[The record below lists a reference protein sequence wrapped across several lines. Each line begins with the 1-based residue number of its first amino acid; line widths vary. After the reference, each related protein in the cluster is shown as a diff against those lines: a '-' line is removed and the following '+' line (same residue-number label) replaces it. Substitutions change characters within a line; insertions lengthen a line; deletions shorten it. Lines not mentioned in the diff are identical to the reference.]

1 VTHFRT
7 FRNGDPPALAALW
20 NRAVPARATARPL
33 SGHEFDTHVVSK
45 PHFDAA
51 GLVVAERAGHTV
63 GFVHAGF
70 GPELPPGPPHQLSH
84 ALGTIGM
91 LVLDPEAGA
100 GTPDAEADAP
110 LAQAL
115 IAAAE
120 HYLRERGAKVWYA
133 GGQYPLNPFYWGIYG
148 GSEWAGVLTADAPFL
163 RAVVAAGYQPVS
175 TTVLLE
181 ADLSAPEPRDPRSA
195 LIRRQARLEVVE
207 DALPNNWWDALAIG
221 EFRPARYR
229 LLARADDTE
238 LAHATTWDMSWFGRG
253 DGRARIG
260 LIDLE
265 VDPRHRRK
273 GFGRHLVAEI
283 LRRARTDLVAMVAVQ
298 TAATNTPALA
308 LYESLQFDPVETSIL
323 YRKGGAGDPG
333 DAPGA

>member
-51 GLVVAERAGHTV
+51 GLIVAERDGQVV

-70 GPELPPGPPHQLSH
+70 GPEQSLGRPHFLDQS
-84 ALGTIGM
+84 LGTIGI
-91 LVLDPEAGA
+91 LVVEDVAAEGELARSLI
-100 GTPDAEADAP
+100 AEA
-110 LAQAL
+110 
-115 IAAAE
+115 E
-120 HYLRERGAKVWYA
+120 GYLRRRGAMVIYA

-148 GSEWAGVLTADAPFL
+148 GSEWGGILTAHATFL
-163 RAVVAAGYQPVS
+163 RSVVEAGYEPVS

-181 ADLSAPEPRDPRSA
+181 VDLSTPEPRDPRSA

-207 DALPNNWWDALAIG
+207 DALPSNWWEALAIG
-221 EFRPARYR
+221 EFQPTRYR
-229 LLARADDTE
+229 LLARGDDSE
-238 LAHATTWDMSWFGRG
+238 LAHATTWDMSWYGRG
-253 DGRARIG
+253 DGRTRVG

-265 VDPRHRRK
+265 VDARHRRK
-273 GFGRHLVAEI
+273 GYGRHLVAEV
-283 LRRARTDLVAMVAVQ
+283 LRQARNDTVALIDVQ
-298 TAATNTPALA
+298 TSATNVPALA
-308 LYESLQFDPVETSIL
+308 LYESLQFDPVETAIL
-323 YRKGGAGDPG
+323 YRKSGAGR
-333 DAPGA
+333 